1 MLSWKWTGISISLK
15 QIMHMYGLNEKDAF
29 IDILAECI
37 FATASADTNEEDFE
51 AMMKIYLNNR
61 KQK

>member
-1 MLSWKWTGISISLK
+1 MVREISISLK

-37 FATASADTNEEDFE
+37 FATASADTNAEDFE